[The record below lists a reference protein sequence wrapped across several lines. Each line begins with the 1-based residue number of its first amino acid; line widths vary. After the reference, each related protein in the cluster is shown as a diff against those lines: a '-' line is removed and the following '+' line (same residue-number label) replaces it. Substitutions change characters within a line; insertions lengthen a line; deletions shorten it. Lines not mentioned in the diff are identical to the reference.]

1 MGFFSQIQNSVNS
14 ELTRLFN
21 DPDLPIDVTWKKF
34 LASDF
39 DQDLGVNVITYTDYE
54 LQAIRIEKEIGSIQT
69 KTTPPGPWTMA
80 IGEVVYFFKHTD
92 IPSGASIRDNL
103 IDGDYTYGIRRILP
117 VFSLIT
123 KVEVKG
129 YA

>member
-1 MGFFSQIQNSVNS
+1 MGFFAQIQNSVNS

-21 DPDLPIDVTWKKF
+21 DPDLPIDVTWKEF
-34 LASDF
+34 LDSEF
-39 DQDLGVNVITYTDYE
+39 DSDLGVNVTTYTDYE
-54 LQAIRIEKEIGSIQT
+54 LKAIRIEKEIGSVQT

-80 IGEVVYFFKHTD
+80 VGDVIYLFKHTD
-92 IPSGASIRDNL
+92 IPSAASIRDNL
-103 IDGDYTYGIRRILP
+103 VDGKYTYGIKRILP
-117 VFSLIT
+117 VFDLIT